1 MWWQVIGRNMKER
14 KNKTMIGQGREVAS
28 VSHPQVEISFDIS
41 LFEKQQ
47 KNQNGWS
54 RIHGRELQSTG

>member
-1 MWWQVIGRNMKER
+1 
-14 KNKTMIGQGREVAS
+14 MIGQGREVAS